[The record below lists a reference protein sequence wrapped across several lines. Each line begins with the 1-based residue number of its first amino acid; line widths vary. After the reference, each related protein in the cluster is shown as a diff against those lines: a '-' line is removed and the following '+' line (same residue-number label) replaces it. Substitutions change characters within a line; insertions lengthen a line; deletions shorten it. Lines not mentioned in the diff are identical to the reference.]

1 MSRTSPRDHRRLDL
15 TQLRSL
21 PATAGRSLH
30 GRLRTVNEVLR
41 SATTVFNG
49 DAPIVAAPLGVR
61 SRCLH
66 AGAVQNW
73 DFADGLHLFGFPPS
87 GPAIQILS
95 SDTEKFIDF

>member
-1 MSRTSPRDHRRLDL
+1 
-15 TQLRSL
+15 
-21 PATAGRSLH
+21 
-30 GRLRTVNEVLR
+30 
-41 SATTVFNG
+41 
-49 DAPIVAAPLGVR
+49 
-61 SRCLH
+61 LH